1 MVILEKLQK
10 KERFT
15 ESECMI
21 ADYLLQNH
29 QRLSEITIHQLSQAA
44 YTSNATIIRMC
55 RKLGYKGFREFR
67 VALARELESGKYVI
81 STVDYSYPFMPSE
94 TTETIV
100 NSIYSL
106 HKKSM
111 DQVQSQ
117 LNLSD
122 LEKIVKCLMDSR
134 RIYLF
139 GLGDVKLTIRSFM
152 NKLAKIGI
160 FPVLATENGEELFIC
175 SHITHDDCALFI
187 TYGANHASYRSCIGQ
202 LVKNNVPILALTA
215 NPDSGLVR
223 HSAYHICVPDM
234 EKQDKIA
241 TFYSQ
246 LVFEYLLNLI
256 YALIYQN
263 IQQNT
268 N

>member
-1 MVILEKLQK
+1 
-10 KERFT
+10 
-15 ESECMI
+15 
-21 ADYLLQNH
+21 
-29 QRLSEITIHQLSQAA
+29 
-44 YTSNATIIRMC
+44 
-55 RKLGYKGFREFR
+55 
-67 VALARELESGKYVI
+67 
-81 STVDYSYPFMPSE
+81 
-94 TTETIV
+94 
-100 NSIYSL
+100 
-106 HKKSM
+106 M